1 MSRGCFPGPWPLWLL
16 GNDTPGRCTFLSCGH
31 NKGICTIPQPPWIIG
46 MFIILSHGWFT
57 LILYPHYD
65 IYDRFRMK
73 IVKSDDKFLNMD
85 LMFILVFLLIRSTIA
100 MPCDFPK
107 TTKTGSSVFLV
118 LVLSHMIFWFT
129 YCVKR
134 SKTGNW
140 LVCANWAATSGM
152 FEFQWPAF
160 RQIFWQH
167 MNI

>member
-1 MSRGCFPGPWPLWLL
+1 MSRGSFPGPWRPWLL
-16 GNDTPGRCTFLSCGH
+16 GDDTFLSRGH
-31 NKGICTIPQPPWIIG
+31 NKDICTMPQPSPLIIG
-46 MFIILSHGWFT
+46 MFIILSRWFT
-57 LILYPHYD
+57 IILYPHYD
-65 IYDRFRMK
+65 IYDPFRMK
-73 IVKSDDKFLNMD
+73 IVKLDDKFLNMD
-85 LMFILVFLLIRSTIA
+85 LMFILVFLLICITIA

-118 LVLSHMIFWFT
+118 LVLSQMILWFT

-140 LVCANWAATSGM
+140 LVYANWASTSGM